1 MPNSIITLLR
11 YLSGGLLLLFL
22 AVGCRQ
28 DETILPSV
36 PALPGGADAKIS
48 LTLRI
53 PGFQEVNTRAGVQ
66 EEMIREITVLMLA
79 DEGGIEKI
87 KVKHIIPAGSFR
99 TPPGAPANTVMFNIP
114 VTAGMYKRIALV
126 ANASGELAAAG
137 IDVGST
143 YDALKGAEAAGK
155 FGPKGGTAPDS
166 YIPMYGEYAP
176 AGGLVLKA
184 GVSQTIAQELSLIRM
199 LARVDV
205 INATTSGATLN
216 GISYINPVGN
226 GRIYVD
232 PAGYN
237 AGYMAPTLPG
247 TLQKAG
253 GGHTLEGTPAAS
265 GGTATYYLCEQP
277 VDSSPLSR
285 YTVSRPC
292 ILVRM
297 QWNRHEYYYRFD
309 YTWDGVKGGGTA
321 PYTKGAYMP
330 ILRNHRY
337 IFTISAVKGPG
348 FTTEEEALKSP
359 ENHTNRNIVVT
370 PIVIDDSF
378 TDVVYNNMGHFLA
391 VSRTRMTLHG
401 KHDNAS
407 IENKFSV
414 CTNYPGGWKAGAYN
428 TDGTAIN
435 SWLKPSQNSGA
446 TGATLTNPVTEGV
459 QAITNGRGFKAGYIE
474 VRAGRLYTRVDV
486 EQVGTPLDYVAE
498 YNLAGGS
505 AYGYS
510 FNNSEPQGYSPTSA
524 QTAPQLRWATS
535 HGHDQSG
542 YYNWYVLNG
551 IHHATNNPN
560 TKNLFDDDFFKPGH
574 PGHGYHLPSMW
585 ELIAI
590 FSFNSAKYIT
600 GIDSYVPNVNEACE
614 FGGIKKTFASDYFAS
629 SLTRTGYALR
639 FKAAT
644 GNPNDG
650 YSSLADFP
658 KATDNKMLCV
668 YRYTLLDA
676 VPMLEK
682 NNYSSDIKTRL
693 KIDCIY
699 LGEAGASITL
709 NTINNNAWW
718 SARAS
723 QTVTRIFPV
732 TGDVRHDWNRLF
744 GKTSNFAA
752 YWSSTIIRNMPW
764 FGYFSF
770 NSGGVSN
777 NNDGSRGY
785 NARLFADE

>member
-28 DETILPSV
+28 DEPILPSV

-53 PGFQEVNTRAGVQ
+53 PGFQEVNTRAGIQ

-176 AGGLVLKA
+176 AGGLELKA

-205 INATTSGATLN
+205 INATTSGVTLN

-247 TLQKAG
+247 TLQKAD

-297 QWNRHEYYYRFD
+297 QWNGHEYYYRLD

-348 FTTEEEALKSP
+348 FATEEEALKSP

-391 VSRTRMTLHG
+391 VSRTKMTLSLNRTIAST
-401 KHDNAS
+401 DNKL
-407 IENKFSV
+407 ELQ
-414 CTNYPGGWKAGAYN
+414 TNYPHGWKIDCVEA
-428 TDGTAIN
+428 DGITAIPN
-435 SWLKPSQNSGA
+435 TGWMQVNAPNGSVGA
-446 TGATLTNPVTEGV
+446 KSAVSVLTQGVGDKEGFLV
-459 QAITNGRGFKAGYIE
+459 
-474 VRAGRLYTRVDV
+474 VRAGRLITRIRV
-486 EQVGTPLDYVAE
+486 EQNDFCGFGGTAKLLHIGNNDYLTHRYGTKCWMVQNSKEGTP
-498 YNLAGGS
+498 GS
-505 AYGYS
+505 TNYYGKVSVGAY
-510 FNNSEPQGYSPTSA
+510 
-524 QTAPQLRWATS
+524 
-535 HGHDQSG
+535 
-542 YYNWYVLNG
+542 
-551 IHHATNNPN
+551 
-560 TKNLFDDDFFKPGH
+560 
-574 PGHGYHLPSMW
+574 YH
-585 ELIAI
+585 
-590 FSFNSAKYIT
+590 YT
-600 GIDSYVPNVNEACE
+600 
-614 FGGIKKTFASDYFAS
+614 
-629 SLTRTGYALR
+629 
-639 FKAAT
+639 
-644 GNPNDG
+644 
-650 YSSLADFP
+650 YSSLISQNQNPCPSGWHIPTNDEAESMIAYA
-658 KATDNKMLCV
+658 KAAPNGIGKFWWG
-668 YRYTLLDA
+668 
-676 VPMLEK
+676 P
-682 NNYSSDIKTRL
+682 
-693 KIDCIY
+693 
-699 LGEAGASITL
+699 LGL
-709 NTINNNAWW
+709 VNNAFEGAL
-718 SARAS
+718 SAYYGWETDGYWVVNPAGLPPGNNGGAAIAS
-723 QTVTRIFPV
+723 KVTYLYTPREQGNMDNA
-732 TGDVRHDWNRLF
+732 TLMSVRCVRD
-744 GKTSNFAA
+744 SD
-752 YWSSTIIRNMPW
+752 Y
-764 FGYFSF
+764 
-770 NSGGVSN
+770 
-777 NNDGSRGY
+777 
-785 NARLFADE
+785 